1 MPDGEDDMKKQV
13 EIRGIKIGTGIPKI
27 CVPITDRTLQEME
40 VSAKRITEYPVD
52 MIEWRIDWFEGIRE
66 NEKVLEAVRSLR
78 EQLGDRVL
86 LVTNRTVEEGGM
98 ASVTRERY
106 QELNML
112 LAESGCVDLI
122 DVQLFFGGEQAEAWV
137 RELQQAGVKVIGSW
151 HNFDFTPSQEEMVQ
165 RLCRMQ
171 ELGVDICKLAVM
183 PLHEQDVHRLMRATR
198 EMRDQYADRPL
209 ITMSMSG
216 LGVASRIAGEYYGAD
231 VTFGTLG
238 KASAPG
244 QVPVTE
250 LRAILS
256 ALHEKKKLVLIGFMG
271 SGKSTVGSTLAT
283 GLDCPIY
290 DTDQMIEEQEGV
302 TIKELFVTKGEP
314 YFRQR
319 ETAVLQQLAEQ
330 EGLAAISTGGGL
342 PMTEANHQPMK
353 DLGVVIFLKVRKE
366 SVIERL
372 KGDQTRPLLAG
383 PEPEKKIEELLKVRT
398 PVYEKAADLIILTD
412 SEKNY

>member
-1 MPDGEDDMKKQV
+1 MVKRAMKKQV
-13 EIRGIKIGTGIPKI
+13 EIRGVQIGGGIPKI
-27 CVPITDRTLQEME
+27 CVPITDRTLQEIE
-40 VSAKRITEYPVD
+40 NSAKRIMEYPVD
-52 MIEWRIDWFEGIRE
+52 MIEWRIDWFDGVEE
-66 NEKVLEAVRSLR
+66 N
-78 EQLGDRVL
+78 DRVL
-86 LVTNRTVEEGGM
+86 KAAKSLRAICGICPLIFTNRTVEEGGM
-98 ASVTRERY
+98 ASVSRERY
-106 QELNML
+106 HELNLL

-122 DVQLFFGGEQAEAWV
+122 DVQMFFGAEKTESWV
-137 RELQQAGVKVIGSW
+137 TELQKTGVKVVGSW
-151 HNFDFTPSQEEMVQ
+151 HNFDFTPSREEMVQ

-171 ELGVDICKLAVM
+171 ELGADICKLAVM
-183 PLHEQDVHRLMRATR
+183 PLNEQDVHRLMLATR
-198 EMRDQYADRPL
+198 EMSEQYADRPL

-250 LRAILS
+250 LRAILT

-302 TIKELFVTKGEP
+302 TIKELFATKGEA

-319 ETAVLQQLAEQ
+319 ETAVLLELAERG
-330 EGLAAISTGGGL
+330 GLAVISTGGGL